1 MPARSRL
8 SAPFVAPVVF
18 ACLISVGT
26 ALVLAH
32 RQTQSQTQ
40 SRQTQSQDR
49 PKGAGAW
56 LDGPLTN
63 WNTTLIAIPRAALPK
78 GPAMDPRCKETQ
90 RSGNSPEDKLL
101 TGAGWTL
108 FGQEQQFDDVA
119 LVMALTS
126 VDGMCRPLGYQGFVF
141 VGGKLAGTISPKPM
155 DSRMD
160 GSTSPIHL
168 TSVSTLTVGFNR
180 YTGSD
185 ALCCP
190 SKRQIV
196 TYRIERTGPR
206 PLLVPGTV
214 MPLGR

>member
-8 SAPFVAPVVF
+8 STRLRLGAAVAF
-18 ACLISVGT
+18 ACLCGVGT
-26 ALVLAH
+26 TLLLA
-32 RQTQSQTQ
+32 QTTLGRSAQTKP
-40 SRQTQSQDR
+40 RG
-49 PKGAGAW
+49 PGAW

-63 WNTTLIAIPRAALPK
+63 WNTTLTAIPRAMVATGAK
-78 GPAMDPRCKETQ
+78 GAAGMDPQCKETQ

-108 FGQEQQFDDVA
+108 FGQEQQLDDVA

-126 VDGMCRPLGYQGFVF
+126 VDGMCRPLGYQGFIF
-141 VGGKLAGTISPKPM
+141 VGGKLAGTIAPQPM
-155 DSRMD
+155 DTRMD

-168 TSVSTLTVGFNR
+168 TSTSTLTVGFNR
-180 YTGSD
+180 YTGAD
-185 ALCCP
+185 ARCCP